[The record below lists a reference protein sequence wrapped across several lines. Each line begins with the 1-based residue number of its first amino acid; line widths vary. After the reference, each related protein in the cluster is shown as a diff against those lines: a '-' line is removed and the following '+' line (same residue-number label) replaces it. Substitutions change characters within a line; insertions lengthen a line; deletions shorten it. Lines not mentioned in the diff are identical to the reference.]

1 MPTFIRVFIP
11 FFLKISVLGL
21 KKPEEKISVLG
32 KVCIG
37 LDYTLYLMYFLNF
50 LLSSDPVSAGAGGL
64 YQGALIV
71 SVGLFAADAT
81 ADILCRLVKRPDMY
95 GLSLKLR
102 YVCCGLGTVIVAMYA
117 VMRFRGMVTYES
129 VVSAVLSDSAVA
141 LCVASV
147 GMIIVRLKRLQK
159 DYSDF

>member
-11 FFLKISVLGL
+11 FFLKISILEL
-21 KKPEEKISVLG
+21 KKPGETISVLG

-37 LDYTLYLMYFLNF
+37 LDYTLYAMYFLNF
-50 LLSSDPVSAGAGGL
+50 LLSSDPVSVGAGGL
-64 YQGALIV
+64 YPGALIV
-71 SVGLFAADAT
+71 SVGLFVADAT
-81 ADILCRLVKRPDMY
+81 ADILCRLVKRPGMY

-117 VMRFRGMVTYES
+117 VMRFRGMVTYDS
-129 VVSAVLSDSAVA
+129 TISAFLSDSAAA

-147 GMIIVRLKRLQK
+147 GMIIVLLKRLQK

>member
-11 FFLKISVLGL
+11 FFLKINVLGL
-21 KKPEEKISVLG
+21 KKPGEKISVLG
-32 KVCIG
+32 KVSVG
-37 LDYTLYLMYFLNF
+37 LDYALYEMYFLNF
-50 LLSSDPVSAGAGGL
+50 LLSPDPVSVGAGGM

-71 SVGLFAADAT
+71 GAGLFVADAT
-81 ADILCRLVKRPDMY
+81 ADVLCRLVKRPGMY

-117 VMRFRGMVTYES
+117 AMRFTGLVTYES
-129 VVSAVLSDSAVA
+129 VVSTALSDSAAA
-141 LCVASV
+141 LCIIAV
-147 GMIIVRLKRLQK
+147 GMIIVLLNRLQK

>member
-21 KKPEEKISVLG
+21 KKPEEKISALG

-37 LDYTLYLMYFLNF
+37 LDYTLYVMYFLNF
-50 LLSSDPVSAGAGGL
+50 LLSPDPVSVGAGGL

-71 SVGLFAADAT
+71 SIGLFVTDAI
-81 ADILCRLVKRPDMY
+81 ADILCRLVKRPGMY

-102 YVCCGLGTVIVAMYA
+102 YVCCGLGTIIVAMYA

>member
-21 KKPEEKISVLG
+21 KKPGEKISALG

-37 LDYTLYLMYFLNF
+37 LDYALYVMYFLNF
-50 LLSSDPVSAGAGGL
+50 LLSPDPVSIGTGGL

-81 ADILCRLVKRPDMY
+81 ADSLCRLVKKPGMY
-95 GLSLKLR
+95 SLSLKLR

-117 VMRFRGMVTYES
+117 AMRFTGLVTYEATI
-129 VVSAVLSDSAVA
+129 SAVLSDFAAA
-141 LCVASV
+141 LCVVAV
-147 GMIIVRLKRLQK
+147 GMIIVLLNRLQK

>member
-21 KKPEEKISVLG
+21 KKPGEKISALG

-37 LDYTLYLMYFLNF
+37 LDYALYMMYFLNF
-50 LLSSDPVSAGAGGL
+50 LLSPDPVSIGTGGL
-64 YQGALIV
+64 YHGSLIV
-71 SVGLFAADAT
+71 SVGLFVVDAT
-81 ADILCRLVKRPDMY
+81 ADVLCRLISRPGIY
-95 GLSLKLR
+95 KLSLKLR

-117 VMRFRGMVTYES
+117 VMRFQGMVTYDS
-129 VVSAVLSDSAVA
+129 TISAFLSDSAAA

-147 GMIIVRLKRLQK
+147 GMIIVLLKRLQK